1 MVIDDG
7 TTGWV
12 DGSTPDGAKNNSD
25 AVPLRGSVDTATE
38 TTVTAW
44 IGPHRPLDMETAEL
58 PSGSELAGY
67 GPVMFCRLTV
77 VTGAGG
83 LALGLSDD
91 SSNVVRLATGTAA
104 RSSGSLPSAN
114 DNAVWVGDENG
125 TGSGGVIGRDAQ
137 ATALISGE
145 TIVTWV
151 GLDGQLQ
158 GKAYGASGTSTADGS
173 ADGDPDTLGPLENAT
188 EAKALA
194 ALLKDIAPLAPDQRY
209 RLVETGRDGF
219 AVLWAA
225 TIAGVLVLT
234 GRHFKP
240 DGEGSDGSGWVSQDI
255 APAAVKPG
263 FAFTAD
269 FAVLG
274 WSADD
279 GGSTF
284 GYSLG
289 DGDGSHV
296 QAEAHSQGDLVEVS
310 FAEGVGSGASPQATG
325 NSTRYVVVLKDTTQA
340 GLIGDAATTAPATA
354 LFPAAAN
361 EDAGSPIGIHGGIV
375 DVAGTGGKVLVG
387 GAYEERDGVAGL
399 SEGDAVTHTDDL
411 LEGTAGDDVI
421 IGDLPGSD
429 PGPEGAEGGDSRD
442 GPIAGGDDHLSGGFG
457 DDVIYGGG
465 GDDVINGGGDDAEI
479 NNFGGD
485 DAQGD
490 GGGDAHSDGGAS
502 RQPSIDTAIFSGS
515 DRDYSITA
523 NGDGTYTIILAR
535 SDTGDGIDRA
545 VTGFEGVDTS
555 AGIEQYQFLN
565 GDIDYVVR
573 LVNGADISTLA
584 TSEHGVVLG
593 SDLFQLPGERNEDLD
608 QPDDGTPTA
617 WGMTCGGD
625 GQIENTIVVVTT
637 AEGDADDDDD
647 DDRWIEAPVVA
658 ATGDG
663 GFAVG
668 WVEDGQLAI
677 KVYDALGRAEGTTVS
692 IDAGE
697 GRSIDSD
704 LAPVMDTAGYG
715 VAVAWVS
722 TETISNQHDEHE
734 HDPNHASEA
743 VGPSYISVQLVGH
756 EGGTGEDDTAPTV
769 TAPTVTVSIEAGTVA
784 TGLDL
789 AGDSNSSRLT
799 LTWVQS
805 DDAAGDGNANGGNGD
820 IVVQRLAINLGSLDD
835 NSGDPLVSAVDLD
848 GGTDQGGAPTV
859 IGTGHSAAV
868 TATADDGFAVVWV
881 SDSGAGP
888 ATATTQDHIEGR
900 VFSSV
905 GFSVET
911 FVLPIEEGRSV
922 RDGTRPTIETT
933 GDGSIAITWQE
944 VSGGSSA
951 LSVMSALL
959 MSLDD
964 GGWSAPIVRELRHFD
979 DAPGE
984 ISVTVAGDNGDA
996 LILTWRTDG
1005 EGGGEITGQ
1014 RFSVAALGDS
1024 TADPAM
1030 GVSFEIAG
1038 SANSGSD
1045 GDNSDHN
1052 SGDRCGEAA
1061 SNSGPGNSDAE
1072 HGGYDHSSVI
1082 GLDDGRV
1089 IVVMR
1094 ETTSGEGAAPDVSIQ
1109 IEMFDTRDANDV
1121 IISTGNGAA
1130 ADAHVGTVG
1139 DDIIDGRAGQDDLF
1153 GGLGDDTLTAGTGD
1167 DSLEGGEGDDSL
1179 LGGSGSDQLHGGAGD
1194 DLLMGGFGRDTISG
1208 GDGADT
1214 VSYRGETRDVTVDLD
1229 AGTVRSDANHNAVD
1243 DGAEGGAGLEDIL
1256 ADDIENIE
1264 GGLGDDRLLGDSGE
1278 NVITGGKGD
1287 DAIDGRGGHDTV
1299 RYSGSS
1305 ADYEISL
1312 RSDGAIEVKHA
1323 RNTSGAANDGT
1334 DQLTN
1339 IEELAFADGLFA
1351 LNSDGTLAASSI
1363 AAALGIASEIS
1374 IAAIECFDFVELSA
1388 LDGDDG
1394 SSCNKGSGSSG
1405 SESSGT
1411 NSGSWPAGP
1420 SLADDL
1426 CGFGSDTLYF
1436 GDLDALIPNN
1446 SGKGSGNQFN
1456 CDLDDLDFSS
1466 CTVFATQIEIEA
1478 ALESY
1483 GDDNQAQDLGGFASS
1498 DSFDLKPLGYDQDHT
1513 EFRIC

>member
-25 AVPLRGSVDTATE
+25 AVPVRGSVDTATE
-38 TTVTAW
+38 TTVIAW
-44 IGPHRPLDMETAEL
+44 IGPHQPLDMETAEL
-58 PSGSELAGY
+58 PSGPELAGY

-77 VTGAGG
+77 VTGADG

-158 GKAYGASGTSTADGS
+158 GKAYGASGTSTVDGS
-173 ADGDPDTLGPLENAT
+173 ADGDTDTLGPLENAT

-240 DGEGSDGSGWVSQDI
+240 DGEGSDSIGWVSQDI
-255 APAAVKPG
+255 APTDVKPG
-263 FAFTAD
+263 FAFTSD

-279 GGSTF
+279 GGSIF

-340 GLIGDAATTAPATA
+340 GLIGDAATTAPAAA
-354 LFPAAAN
+354 LVPAAAN
-361 EDAGSPIGIHGGIV
+361 EDAGTPISIHEGIV

-387 GAYEERDGVAGL
+387 GSYEERDGVAGL

-421 IGDLPGSD
+421 IGDLPDSD
-429 PGPEGAEGGDSRD
+429 PDPEGAEGCDSLD
-442 GPIAGGDDHLSGGFG
+442 GPIAGGDDHLSGGVG

-465 GDDVINGGGDDAEI
+465 GDDVVNGGGDDTHS
-479 NNFGGD
+479 
-485 DAQGD
+485 D
-490 GGGDAHSDGGAS
+490 GGGDDAHSDGGAS
-502 RQPSIDTAIFSGS
+502 RQPSIDTAIFSGN

-523 NGDGTYTIILAR
+523 NGDGTYTVILAR
-535 SDTGDGIDRA
+535 SDTGDSIDHE

-584 TSEHGVVLG
+584 TSGHGVVLG

-608 QPDDGTPTA
+608 QPDDGTPLA
-617 WGMTCGGD
+617 WGLTRDGD
-625 GQIENTIVVVTT
+625 GQIENTIVVVTS
-637 AEGDADDDDD
+637 AGDRHCADTPV
-647 DDRWIEAPVVA
+647 IEAPVVA

-697 GRSIDSD
+697 SRSIDSD

-722 TETISNQHDEHE
+722 TDTISNQHDEHE

-769 TAPTVTVSIEAGTVA
+769 TVSIEAGTAA

-805 DDAAGDGNANGGNGD
+805 DDAAGNGNANGGNGD
-820 IVVQRLAINLGSLDD
+820 IVVQRFAVSVDDGGSD
-835 NSGDPLVSAVDLD
+835 GHGRTTISAVDLD
-848 GGTDQGGAPTV
+848 GSTDHGGGPTV

-881 SDSGAGP
+881 ADDGAGP
-888 ATATTQDHIEGR
+888 ADAAAQDHIEGR

-922 RDGTRPTIETT
+922 REGTRPTIDTT

-959 MSLDD
+959 RSLDD
-964 GGWSAPIVRELRHFD
+964 GGWSAPIIRELRQFD

-984 ISVTVAGDNGDA
+984 ISVTVAGNNGDA

-1014 RFSVAALGDS
+1014 RFSVEALGDS
-1024 TADPAM
+1024 AANAAM

-1045 GDNSDHN
+1045 GDNCG
-1052 SGDRCGEAA
+1052 SGGGADCNTQDCEDGT
-1061 SNSGPGNSDAE
+1061 SGPGN
-1072 HGGYDHSSVI
+1072 GGYDHSGVI

-1094 ETTSGEGAAPDVSIQ
+1094 ETTSGEGAAPEVSIQ

-1121 IISTGNGAA
+1121 IISVDSGAGS
-1130 ADAHVGTVG
+1130 DDHVGTVG

-1167 DSLEGGEGDDSL
+1167 DSLEGGEGNDSL

-1194 DLLMGGFGRDTISG
+1194 DLLMGGFGRDSISG
-1208 GDGADT
+1208 GDGEDT

-1264 GGLGDDRLLGDSGE
+1264 GGLGDDRLLGDSGD

-1312 RSDGAIEVKHA
+1312 RSDGAIEVKHT

-1394 SSCNKGSGSSG
+1394 LSCNKGSGSSG

-1411 NSGSWPAGP
+1411 NSGSWSAGP

-1483 GDDNQAQDLGGFASS
+1483 GDSDQSGCLGSLWDS
-1498 DSFDLKPLGYDQDHT
+1498 DCFDLKPLDYLQN
-1513 EFRIC
+1513 

>member
-12 DGSTPDGAKNNSD
+12 DGSTPDGAKNNCD
-25 AVPLRGSVDTATE
+25 AVPLFGSVDTATE
-38 TTVTAW
+38 STVIAW
-44 IGPHRPLDMETAEL
+44 IGPHQPLDMETAEL
-58 PSGSELAGY
+58 PSGPELAGY
-67 GPVMFCRLTV
+67 GPVMFCRFTI
-77 VTGAGG
+77 VTGADG
-83 LALGLSDD
+83 LAVGLSDE

-104 RSSGSLPSAN
+104 GSSGALPSAN
-114 DNAVWVGDENG
+114 DNAIWVGDENG

-151 GLDGQLQ
+151 DRDGQIQ
-158 GKAYGASGTSTADGS
+158 GTAYGASGRSTVDGS
-173 ADGDPDTLGPLENAT
+173 ADGGTDTLGPLENAT

-209 RLVETGRDGF
+209 RLVETVRDGF
-219 AVLWAA
+219 AVLWSA

-255 APAAVKPG
+255 APTAVKPG
-263 FAFTAD
+263 FTFTAD

-284 GYSLG
+284 GYSFG
-289 DGDGSHV
+289 DGADV
-296 QAEAHSQGDLVEVS
+296 EAEARSHGELVQVS
-310 FAEGVGSGASPQATG
+310 FVEGVGSGASPQATG

-354 LFPAAAN
+354 LFKAAGN
-361 EDAGSPIGIHGGIV
+361 EDAGTTISIHQGIV

-387 GAYEERDGVAGL
+387 GTYVERDGVAGL
-399 SEGDAVTHTDDL
+399 SEGDEVTHTDDF
-411 LEGTAGDDVI
+411 LEGTGGDDVI

-429 PGPEGAEGGDSRD
+429 PAPQGAEGGDSR
-442 GPIAGGDDHLSGGFG
+442 GGSIAGGDDHLSGGFG

-465 GDDVINGGGDDAEI
+465 GDDVVDGGGDDAQ
-479 NNFGGD
+479 NDGGGD
-485 DAQGD
+485 DAQN
-490 GGGDAHSDGGAS
+490 DGGAS
-502 RQPSIDTAIFSGS
+502 GQPSIDTAIFSGN

-523 NGDGTYTIILAR
+523 NGDGTYTVILAR
-535 SDTGDGIDRA
+535 SDTGDLIDQE
-545 VTGFEGVDTS
+545 VTGFEGVDTA
-555 AGIEQYQFLN
+555 AGIEQYQFLD
-565 GDIDYVVR
+565 GDLAYVFK
-573 LVNGADISTLA
+573 LVNGEDISTLG
-584 TSEHGVVLG
+584 TTGHGVVLG

-608 QPDDGTPTA
+608 QPDDGTPLA
-617 WGMTCGGD
+617 WGLTRDGD

-637 AEGDADDDDD
+637 AEGDAGDN
-647 DDRWIEAPVVA
+647 DDRRIEAPVSA

-677 KVYDALGRAEGTTVS
+677 KVYDALGRVEGTTVS
-692 IDAGE
+692 MDAGE
-697 GRSIDSD
+697 GRSIVSD
-704 LAPVMDTAGYG
+704 IAPVMNTAGDG

-722 TETISNQHDEHE
+722 TDTISYQHGAHE
-734 HDPNHASEA
+734 QDPNHASEA

-756 EGGTGEDDTAPTV
+756 EGGTGEDTS
-769 TAPTVTVSIEAGTVA
+769 APTVTVSIEAGTAA

-805 DDAAGDGNANGGNGD
+805 DAAAGQGHAADGNGNGD
-820 IVVQRLAINLGSLDD
+820 IVVQRLAVFVDHSGSD
-835 NSGDPLVSAVDLD
+835 GDSHTTISAVDPD
-848 GGTDQGGAPTV
+848 GSTDNGGEPSV
-859 IGTGHSAAV
+859 IGTGHSASV
-868 TATADDGFAVVWV
+868 TATANDGFAVVWV
-881 SDSGAGP
+881 SDDDGA
-888 ATATTQDHIEGR
+888 AARDHIEGR
-900 VFSSV
+900 VFSSA
-905 GFSVET
+905 GIAIET
-911 FVLPIEEGRSV
+911 FVLPIEDGRSV
-922 RDGTRPTIETT
+922 REGSRPSIETT

-944 VSGGSSA
+944 VSGGSSV

-959 MSLDD
+959 RSLDD
-964 GGWSAPIVRELRHFD
+964 GGWSDPIIRELRQFD

-984 ISVTVAGDNGDA
+984 ISVAITGNDGDA
-996 LILTWRTDG
+996 LILTWRTDS
-1005 EGGGEITGQ
+1005 EGGGEIVGQ
-1014 RFSVAALGDS
+1014 RFSVEALGDS
-1024 TADPAM
+1024 AANAAM

-1038 SANSGSD
+1038 SANSETD

-1052 SGDRCGEAA
+1052 SGDGCGGNA
-1061 SNSGPGNSDAE
+1061 SNSGPGNGDAE
-1072 HGGYDHSSVI
+1072 YGGYDHSSVI

-1094 ETTSGEGAAPDVSIQ
+1094 ETASCDSAALDVSIQ
-1109 IEMFDTRDANDV
+1109 IEMFDTRDLNDV
-1121 IISTGNGAA
+1121 IISTGDGAA
-1130 ADAHVGTVG
+1130 AEAHVGTVG

-1153 GGLGDDTLTAGTGD
+1153 GGLGDDTLTAGTGN

-1179 LGGSGSDQLHGGAGD
+1179 LGGSGSDHLHGGAGD
-1194 DLLMGGFGRDTISG
+1194 DLLMGGFGRDDISG
-1208 GDGADT
+1208 GDGIDT
-1214 VSYRGETRDVTVDLD
+1214 VSYRGETRDVIVDLE
-1229 AGTVRSDANHNAVD
+1229 AGSVHSDAAHNAVD
-1243 DGAEGGAGLEDIL
+1243 SSAVGGAELEDIL
-1256 ADDIENIE
+1256 AHDIENIE
-1264 GGLGDDRLLGDSGE
+1264 GGLGDDTLRGDSGE

-1287 DAIDGRGGHDTV
+1287 DHIDGRGDHDTV

-1305 ADYEISL
+1305 ADYDISL
-1312 RSDGAIEVKHA
+1312 KSDGSIEVKHA
-1323 RNTSGAANDGT
+1323 RNASAAYNDGT
-1334 DQLTN
+1334 DRLSN
-1339 IEELAFADGLFA
+1339 IEDLEFADGRFA

-1374 IAAIECFDFVELSA
+1374 VAAIECFDFVELSA
-1388 LDGDDG
+1388 LEGDDG
-1394 SSCNKGSGSSG
+1394 LSCNTGPGSSG
-1405 SESSGT
+1405 SERSGT
-1411 NSGSWPAGP
+1411 NSGSWSAGP

-1436 GDLDALIPNN
+1436 GDLDGLIPNN
-1446 SGKGSGNQFN
+1446 SGKGNGNQFN

-1483 GDDNQAQDLGGFASS
+1483 GECDQSGCLGNLSGS
-1498 DSFDLKPLGYDQDHT
+1498 DYFDLKPLDYLQN
-1513 EFRIC
+1513 